1 MARNSADFL
10 KQTKNDTFTVSV
22 TGGNT
27 VVTDQH
33 WAQGIVR
40 IGVSTL
46 SHSYPVVIKDLPY
59 DFRIVGCSF
68 NTTANTASAFAVAS
82 LFNTATNATG
92 FLCTMEVS
100 SVSRANT
107 VPTTLNFNK
116 TNVSKTHTLKLVV
129 SSISAELCAGIL
141 HLRVIPI

>member
-68 NTTANTASAFAVAS
+68 NTTAMTASAAMVAS

-92 FLCTMEVS
+92 FLCTMALTA
-100 SVSRANT
+100 SRYNT